1 MHSIFL
7 KNQSKYFIKSTK
19 MNSSLSKKQ
28 RQISS
33 PDEEK
38 KKGRVNTS
46 SRDEILK

>member
-1 MHSIFL
+1 M
-7 KNQSKYFIKSTK
+7 KSSLSMVK
-19 MNSSLSKKQ
+19 CLAEMNSSLSKKQ